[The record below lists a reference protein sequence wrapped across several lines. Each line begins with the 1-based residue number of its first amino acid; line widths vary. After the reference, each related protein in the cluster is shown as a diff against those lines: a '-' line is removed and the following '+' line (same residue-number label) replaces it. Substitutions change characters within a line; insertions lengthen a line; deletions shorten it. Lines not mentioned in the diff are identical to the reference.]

1 MQGDCRAGG
10 WGVGYN
16 RADAFQNHMLR
27 LTFLILVVVGAL
39 AVIVGLFAGMGMY
52 QAAKL
57 QAEPPA
63 TSATDS
69 GTSRPTT
76 RPTTVPAVSA
86 RGPTLASPEVVVIP
100 PPKPEP
106 AAEIAPDK
114 PIVLTA
120 AAATI
125 IGDNLRLD
133 PAAPPTIMDWSHR
146 ADGLEWTVQVP
157 AAGLYDVEITYA
169 CDRTDGGGVFTM
181 RAGRGGL
188 SASVRPTL
196 GWEDYQSAYVG
207 KLYLSQGPTSL
218 YIRPVYMLPGGRLM
232 NLRSVSLKF
241 VKAID
246 EPDVRSPFSRRR
258 GFE

>member
-1 MQGDCRAGG
+1 
-10 WGVGYN
+10 
-16 RADAFQNHMLR
+16 MLR

-39 AVIVGLFAGMGMY
+39 TMIVGLFAGMGMY
-52 QAAKL
+52 QAARL
-57 QAEPPA
+57 QDQTPGEPAPVATASTRPA
-63 TSATDS
+63 
-69 GTSRPTT
+69 T
-76 RPTTVPAVSA
+76 RPTTAPASPSGERAVSPA
-86 RGPTLASPEVVVIP
+86 VVVIP
-100 PPKPEP
+100 PPKPEL
-106 AAEIAPDK
+106 AAVIVPDK

-146 ADGLEWTVQVP
+146 ADGLEWTAQVP
-157 AAGLYDVEITYA
+157 AAGLYDVEMTYA

-196 GWEDYQSAYVG
+196 GWEDYQTAYIG

-218 YIRPVYMLPGGRLM
+218 YLRPVYMLPGGRLM

-241 VKAID
+241 VKTID